1 MQSSHA
7 TSKMRSARRGIKT
20 KHLSFI
26 ATLIRLPQSV
36 RSSMTDDPGGHSL
49 LTDARIVFV
58 GFLIAVTTMTLP
70 IGLVFMDAH
79 LTNAEQNVKINNIVN
94 NT

>member
-1 MQSSHA
+1 
-7 TSKMRSARRGIKT
+7 
-20 KHLSFI
+20 
-26 ATLIRLPQSV
+26 
-36 RSSMTDDPGGHSL
+36 MTDDSGGHSM
-49 LTDARIVFV
+49 LTDVRYALV

-94 NT
+94 HS

>member
-1 MQSSHA
+1 MS
-7 TSKMRSARRGIKT
+7 
-20 KHLSFI
+20 
-26 ATLIRLPQSV
+26 
-36 RSSMTDDPGGHSL
+36 DDPGGHST
-49 LTDARIVFV
+49 LTDVRYALV

-70 IGLVFMDAH
+70 VGLVFMDAH